1 MSKHPAA
8 RALLEVAK
16 QANLILP
23 DADNFQETPGKG
35 VTAKVAGSRVIVG
48 RESFLKENKVNMSN
62 ISSPSLH
69 EEQGFSTLYV
79 ALDTNCVGWVGL
91 QDKTRPEA

>member
-16 QANLILP
+16 QANLTLP
-23 DADNFQETPGKG
+23 DADNFLETPGKG
-35 VTAKVAGSRVIVG
+35 VTATVAGSRIIVG
-48 RESFLKENKVNMSN
+48 RDTFLKENHVDMSN
-62 ISSPSLH
+62 VSAPSLH

-79 ALDTNCVGWVGL
+79 AEDDALHRLGWPAG
-91 QDKTRPEA
+91 